1 MLGCS
6 YYSYNYTRFKTVRVG
21 VHRKTVILLWALLIT
36 SVAFGIYKNF
46 TAIDQH
52 TIHEKEVIEQ
62 RLIDTNKIESFIS
75 DFAHVY
81 YSWNQTG
88 EGLEERSENLKL
100 YLTDEL
106 QTLNQDMLGE
116 HLATSSSLKRLQF
129 WDVERVGDNT
139 YTVLYSVTQTIQTT
153 QDKEKEEVTAVYSLS
168 VHVDD
173 QENMVIIKNP
183 TVSNIPGKSDYE
195 QKAVE
200 NDGTVDA
207 AMTEE
212 VTEFLE
218 TFFSLYPTATEKEL
232 AYYVKDDALQL
243 ISGEYVFAELLNPVY
258 SFKDDVV
265 SVDVSVKFID
275 QKTKVTQI
283 SQFELKL
290 KKSDNWLI
298 IDNKK

>member
-1 MLGCS
+1 MKKGKKI
-6 YYSYNYTRFKTVRVG
+6 KTVRVG

-36 SVAFGIYKNF
+36 SVVFGIYKNF

-62 RLIDTNKIESFIS
+62 RVIDTNKIESFIS
-75 DFAHVY
+75 DFVRVY
-81 YSWNQTG
+81 YSWDQTG

-106 QTLNQDMLGE
+106 QTLNQNMLGE

-129 WDVERVGDNT
+129 WDVERVDDNT
-139 YTVLYSVTQTIQTT
+139 YTVLYSVMQTIQTT

-183 TVSNIPGKSDYE
+183 TVSNIPEKSDYE
-195 QKAVE
+195 PKAVE

-232 AYYVKDDALQL
+232 AYYVKDDALQP
-243 ISGEYVFAELLNPVY
+243 IIGEYVFAELVNPVY
-258 SFKDDVV
+258 SLKHDIV
-265 SVDVSVKFID
+265 SVSVSVKFID
-275 QKTKVTQI
+275 QKTRVTQI

-290 KKSDNWLI
+290 KKGDNWLI
-298 IDNKK
+298 IE

>member
-1 MLGCS
+1 
-6 YYSYNYTRFKTVRVG
+6 VRVG